1 MPSTFLLLLGEAE
14 VSSFPYPHGRV
25 LPADGAPL
33 DALHPETSGKVWG
46 RFWFSPLRG
55 LLHRLG
61 GAPACTEHP
70 VVHRTPHEGHFGP
83 KASAEV
89 WEPPQPQQAALLL
102 TRHTGPFLC
111 SDGLDQGLGRVLM
124 ALDQSPHFP
133 WVQSP
138 TAPNLEQR
146 QRLWDGGHVFPPLE
160 TVHKHTVYIR

>member
-33 DALHPETSGKVWG
+33 DALAKSGDVFGSHHCGGCCIDWG
-46 RFWFSPLRG
+46 EPQHALSVL
-55 LLHRLG
+55 
-61 GAPACTEHP
+61 CP

-111 SDGLDQGLGRVLM
+111 SDGLDQGLGHVLM